1 MEVTVDA
8 EPTLLVPMGPGIIPE
23 VSLVLKRS
31 LCLPIN
37 LDLNEPSGFVLAAW
51 PNPRLPWGFLLF
63 VILLTRRE
71 ESLRTGIYCRCKLWR
86 FDDHLAV

>member
-1 MEVTVDA
+1 MEPQA
-8 EPTLLVPMGPGIIPE
+8 TLLVPMGPGIIPE

-37 LDLNEPSGFVLAAW
+37 LDLNEPSGFVLAVW
-51 PNPRLPWGFLLF
+51 PNPRLPLGFLLF
-63 VILLTRRE
+63 VILLTQRE
-71 ESLRTGIYCRCKLWR
+71 ESLRTGIYCRCKLWH